1 MKKEGSDENVK
12 EQIVSAATNVFENY
26 GITRVSMQDI
36 SKASNLGRSSL
47 YYYFNN
53 KGQVFDAVGEK
64 LFNKI
69 FEKCKSQ
76 VNPEASLTSNL
87 EKFQSTKL
95 QEIKTM
101 NKRFNLA
108 FLDLK
113 NDPSVLF
120 SKMRVLLKEETDLLD
135 QMISWAIRR
144 EEIRQLT
151 KDEQHFLA
159 EIIVTTFR
167 SFEQEIIL
175 FDRFP
180 NMEAKLSWLVTIFVR
195 GLQ

>member
-1 MKKEGSDENVK
+1 MKKEKPDESVK
-12 EQIVSAATNVFENY
+12 HLIVAAATQVFENY

-36 SKASNLGRSSL
+36 SKASKLGRSSL
-47 YYYFNN
+47 YYYFKN
-53 KGQVFDAVGEK
+53 KGEVFDAVGEK
-64 LFNKI
+64 LIKEI
-69 FEKCKSQ
+69 FDKCSGQ
-76 VNPEASLTSNL
+76 VDPEASLTNNL

-95 QEIKTM
+95 REIKKM
-101 NKRFNLA
+101 NQKYHLA

-113 NDPSVLF
+113 QDPSVLF
-120 SKMRVLLKEETDLLD
+120 AKMRVMLAEETDLLE
-135 QMISWAIRR
+135 QMIGWAIKR

-151 KDEQHFLA
+151 KEEQHFLA

-167 SFEQEIIL
+167 SFEQEIVL

-195 GLQ
+195 GLK